1 MPAPTTPPDQTL
13 SERYADLIGAA
24 GVADPAGHATG
35 GDPALIRLVA
45 ALDLALQAR
54 PAPPEVY
61 AALARPLHEGINTM
75 NTPPPANTT
84 ARVPGTLSRRD
95 ALKAGAASM
104 TFLLRLG
111 NIGPELAAELSHL
124 AQEQARQGPMT
135 GARLVGILQTERAR
149 WNALL
154 AQVGLD
160 RMEEP
165 GVEGEWSLKELIAHL
180 TWYERAVVAGAR
192 QVMSTGTFSRPQSGL
207 HALEMDERNARIAA
221 QSRARPVGDVLAEA
235 EQVFSQ
241 LVAAIAASPED
252 LLNDPKRMGLPDDV
266 VPWMLVANN
275 AYAHYREH
283 EQSIRAWLARQGEV

>member
-1 MPAPTTPPDQTL
+1 MPAPTTPPDRAL
-13 SERYADLIGAA
+13 SVRYADLLGAA
-24 GVADPAGHATG
+24 APAGHATG
-35 GDPALIRLVA
+35 GDPALIRLVG
-45 ALDLALQAR
+45 ALDMGLHAQ
-54 PAPPEVY
+54 PAPPEIH
-61 AALARPLHEGINTM
+61 AALERTLRQHIGVAPTGNT
-75 NTPPPANTT
+75 A
-84 ARVPGTLSRRD
+84 AHVPGTISRRD

-104 TFLLRLG
+104 AFLLRLG

-135 GARLVGILQTERAR
+135 GARLVGILQTERTR

-154 AQVGLD
+154 AQVSPD

-165 GVEGEWSLKELIAHL
+165 GVEGTWSVKELIAHL
-180 TWYERAVVAGAR
+180 TWYERAVVEGAR
-192 QVMSTGTFSRPQSGL
+192 QVVSTGTFSRPQSGL

-221 QSRARPVGDVLAEA
+221 ASRARPAGDVLAEA
-235 EQVFSQ
+235 EQVFDQ

-252 LLNDPKRMGLPDDV
+252 VLNDPKRLGLPDDV

-283 EQSIRAWLARQGEV
+283 EQSIRDWLERQK